1 MVLKASLPGREEC
14 GEYRAVQGADSEL
27 MCLVLRLM
35 VINHHRKMFPF
46 CPALR
51 TGRCSVQNKPT
62 RFLLSVLEAGINDFF
77 MIERLCRTSCYQKH
91 GINKP
96 QVLLLEIFLSL
107 GLGDREVSW
116 HILI

>member
-1 MVLKASLPGREEC
+1 
-14 GEYRAVQGADSEL
+14 

-35 VINHHRKMFPF
+35 VINYHRKMFPF
-46 CPALR
+46 CPAFQVSALR

-62 RFLLSVLEAGINDFF
+62 RFLLSVLETGIDDFF

-107 GLGDREVSW
+107 GLGDRGVSW